1 VNNLSLP
8 SGSTEAEDHH
18 HSTSTDYGTTSTGRW
33 AGIAAESLGAHHGWT
48 YDLEFDTTHS
58 PDPLDLAQLVLG
70 RLER

>member
-1 VNNLSLP
+1 MLLLP
-8 SGSTEAEDHH
+8 VLLNFDRAQLL
-18 HSTSTDYGTTSTGRW
+18 
-33 AGIAAESLGAHHGWT
+33 AAESLGAHHGWT